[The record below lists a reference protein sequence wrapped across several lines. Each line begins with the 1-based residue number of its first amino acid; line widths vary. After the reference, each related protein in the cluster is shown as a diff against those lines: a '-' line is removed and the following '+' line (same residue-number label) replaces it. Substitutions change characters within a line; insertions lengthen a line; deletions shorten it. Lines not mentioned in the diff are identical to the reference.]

1 MSRPFILPCAIA
13 ILLLAAG
20 ACTEGD
26 PWHDGTPLRGAISLS
41 GSEPGGPLLC
51 GYNHDLIRRFAR
63 SSGRT
68 AAIRLAGRRESVL
81 DSLRSGTIDIVAF
94 PYVDSLAVDSTLVV
108 LPSDSCGIWVFSS
121 SRAVEAQ
128 KASEWLDAF
137 RLADGYSRV
146 KQPYFDVTMPF
157 ESDSAAFISPYDSLL
172 RVYADTLG
180 WDWHLLAALVYQESK
195 FRIEVRSQAG
205 AFGLM
210 QLIPDTA
217 KAFGCTDHLDP
228 EQNIRAGVFLLQA
241 LEERY
246 KNLAAGKGELIKY
259 TLAAYNAGSGR
270 IRDCIRHARHMGKD
284 VSRWENV
291 AAVIPQMRDDS
302 IAALGHI
309 THGPFNGR
317 ETISFVRQVSAYSE
331 RYKQI
336 CP

>member
-1 MSRPFILPCAIA
+1 MSRPFFLSCALA
-13 ILLLAAG
+13 VLLLAAG
-20 ACTEGD
+20 ACTGDD
-26 PWHDGTPLRGAISLS
+26 PWHDGTPLRGAISMS
-41 GSEPGGPLLC
+41 GAEPGGPLLC
-51 GYNHDLIRRFAR
+51 GYNHELIRRFAR

-68 AAIRLAGRRESVL
+68 AAIRLAGRREDVL
-81 DSLRSGTIDIVAF
+81 DSLRSGSLDIVAF
-94 PYVDSLAVDSTLVV
+94 PFADSVAADTTLMV
-108 LPSDSCGIWVFSS
+108 LPSDSCGIWVFSAD
-121 SRAVEAQ
+121 RAIEAQ
-128 KASEWLDAF
+128 KASEWLAAF
-137 RLADGYSRV
+137 RESESYSSVQQPFFNVV
-146 KQPYFDVTMPF
+146 KPFDD
-157 ESDSAAFISPYDSLL
+157 DSSAFISPYDSLL

-195 FRIEVRSQAG
+195 FRIEARSSMG

-217 KAFGCTDHLDP
+217 RAFGCTDHFDP

-241 LEERY
+241 LEDRY
-246 KNLAAGKGELIKY
+246 RNIAAGQGELVKY

-270 IRDCIRHARHMGKD
+270 IRDCIRHARHLGTD

-291 AAVIPQMRDDS
+291 AAVIPQMREDS

-309 THGPFNGR
+309 QHGPFNGR
-317 ETISFVRQVSAYSE
+317 ETISFVRQVSSFSE